1 MKPPSEVGHTV
12 TRAVGRYMSQES
24 LSSLLH
30 DWNATDDAIKR
41 MEEIRSCSDRGEDG
55 EESGGW
61 MEIPDEGDDR
71 TEVYFHET
79 DGGIY
84 VRVWKGRE

>member
-41 MEEIRSCSDRGEDG
+41 MEEIRSFAFFIKRIIWFSDHDV
-55 EESGGW
+55 
-61 MEIPDEGDDR
+61 
-71 TEVYFHET
+71 EVL
-79 DGGIY
+79 I
-84 VRVWKGRE
+84 K